1 MLDWGTGFNWEDS
14 VTYLGCL
21 NHCGLYV
28 FNLEE
33 ASFCPWLKDPQL
45 INKVKSI
52 SEHDAVILSILLS
65 YTICK
70 HCIELFEIQ
79 LMRIMRFINILEIRL
94 EKMTTTATQKM
105 DKKLNET
112 HQPSH

>member
-14 VTYLGCL
+14 VTYLGYL

-45 INKVKSI
+45 I
-52 SEHDAVILSILLS
+52 
-65 YTICK
+65 
-70 HCIELFEIQ
+70 
-79 LMRIMRFINILEIRL
+79 R
-94 EKMTTTATQKM
+94 
-105 DKKLNET
+105 
-112 HQPSH
+112 